1 MAVYRTVITGTDGS
15 ATATEAV
22 QRAALLAA
30 GLGAPLLVAAVFTRP
45 KPEDFGPPSQRAEMP
60 RESWLSAS
68 YRAAAETV
76 ADAAGLARTV
86 AGTDLDV
93 DTVTPEGEPADM
105 LLAEAERRPGSLLVV
120 GNQGMTGSQRFLL
133 GSVPN
138 KISHHAVG
146 DVLIVR
152 TGTQRAVEA
161 PRRFLVATDGSE
173 TATRAVLRG
182 AQVAAALGAD
192 VTIVTV
198 DDNAG
203 RARGTLDAALAVA
216 EEAGVTATTQH
227 RTGHAAE
234 QIIEAEKGH
243 DVVVVGN
250 RGMTGAARFMLGNVP
265 NRVSHH
271 SETDLLI
278 VSTDAEAFSGREGE

>member
-1 MAVYRTVITGTDGS
+1 MAVYRTVIVGTDGS

-22 QRAALLAA
+22 QRAAMLAA
-30 GLGAPLLVAAVFTRP
+30 GMKAPLLVAAVFVRP
-45 KPEDFGPPSQRAEMP
+45 RPEDFGPPSQRAEMP

-76 ADAAGLARTV
+76 ADAAGLARAA
-86 AGTDLDV
+86 AGQDLAV

-146 DVLIVR
+146 DVLIMR
-152 TGTQRAVEA
+152 TGDQRALQS

-182 AQVAAALGAD
+182 AQVAAALGAE
-192 VTIVTV
+192 VTILTV
-198 DDNAG
+198 DDDAG
-203 RARGTLDAALAVA
+203 RARRTLDGA
-216 EEAGVTATTQH
+216 AGVVEQAGVAATRKH

-243 DVVVVGN
+243 DIVVVGN
-250 RGMTGAARFMLGNVP
+250 RGMTGAGRLMLGNVP

-278 VSTDAEAFSGREGE
+278 VSTGAQAFSGRE